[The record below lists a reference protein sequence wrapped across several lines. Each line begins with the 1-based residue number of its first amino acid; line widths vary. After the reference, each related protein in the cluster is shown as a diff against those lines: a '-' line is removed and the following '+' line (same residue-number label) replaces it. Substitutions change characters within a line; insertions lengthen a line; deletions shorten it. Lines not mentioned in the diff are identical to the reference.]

1 MCYVPSSLTFCPIPN
16 KSRAPFL
23 SSVLNTLGKLRED
36 GEWKWHASIY
46 LLDAKCDD
54 GLEEVNG
61 SCRFP
66 FQLKRGAIPVK
77 IRHFRKIGVTPV

>member
-1 MCYVPSSLTFCPIPN
+1 MSPHPLHFAQSQTNPGPRF
-16 KSRAPFL
+16 
-23 SSVLNTLGKLRED
+23 SVLNTLGKLRED

-46 LLDAKCDD
+46 LLDAKYDD

-66 FQLKRGAIPVK
+66 FLLKRGAIPVK